1 MELTHFFRHY
11 RFSKTSDCHPPNRE
25 FTSGWG
31 SHQIRNDAE
40 WLKVEF
46 YKQGAL

>member
-11 RFSKTSDCHPPNRE
+11 RFSKTGYCHPPNRE
-25 FTSGWG
+25 FTSGWS

-40 WLKVEF
+40 WFKIEF